1 MASSAFQRDNYGTG
15 QLRTAIIEC
24 HKEVVDWMIYVVK
37 SCYMINVV
45 KYWIT
50 RAYHVYSTLNT
61 QNVSGFFCQCSDFQ
75 ERMIR

>member
-1 MASSAFQRDNYGTG
+1 MASSAFQRDKYGTG
-15 QLRTAIIEC
+15 QVRTAIIEC
-24 HKEVVDWMIYVVK
+24 HKEVVDWMIHVVK

-61 QNVSGFFCQCSDFQ
+61 QNVSVFFCQCSDFQ